1 MEDVIAEITSAE
13 TEKALRNM
21 TNGKAIPDNLLVE
34 VWESLGRT
42 GVNLLR
48 ETLNKITDKEK
59 IPDMIWR
66 KSILIPILKLGYV
79 EFAMAGNYSTLLRY
93 NVYTI
98 TTNRHMICLKGHCI

>member
-42 GVNLLR
+42 RVNLLR
-48 ETLNKITDKEK
+48 ETLNKITDEEK
-59 IPDMIWR
+59 IPDIYGE
-66 KSILIPILKLGYV
+66 KAY
-79 EFAMAGNYSTLLRY
+79 
-93 NVYTI
+93 
-98 TTNRHMICLKGHCI
+98 